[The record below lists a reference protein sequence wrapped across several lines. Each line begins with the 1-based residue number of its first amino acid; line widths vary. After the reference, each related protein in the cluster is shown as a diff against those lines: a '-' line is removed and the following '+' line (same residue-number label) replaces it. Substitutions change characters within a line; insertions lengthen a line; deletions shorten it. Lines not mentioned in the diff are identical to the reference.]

1 MHPTQIIL
9 RPVITEKVTILR
21 DNVKKV
27 AFFIHPQSNKIEV
40 KKAIELLFNVK
51 VMAINVVNYAPRV
64 RTRNRRKIHVSGCR
78 KAYVTLAPGE
88 KISFFEGL

>member
-1 MHPTQIIL
+1 
-9 RPVITEKVTILR
+9 
-21 DNVKKV
+21 
-27 AFFIHPQSNKIEV
+27 
-40 KKAIELLFNVK
+40 
-51 VMAINVVNYAPRV
+51 MAINVVNYAPRV